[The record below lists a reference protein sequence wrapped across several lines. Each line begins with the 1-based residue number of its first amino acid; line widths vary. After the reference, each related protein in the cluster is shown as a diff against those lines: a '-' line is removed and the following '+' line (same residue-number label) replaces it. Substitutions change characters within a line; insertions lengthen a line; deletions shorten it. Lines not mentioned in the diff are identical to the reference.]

1 MSTATNPITGR
12 SRQSTIVPPWP
23 LHRFTV
29 AEYQRFIEIGAFGE
43 DDPIELLEGWVV
55 EKMPKTPLHDG
66 TIDVVQALLEA
77 VIPAGWYVRIQNSLV
92 TADSIPEPDLAVVR
106 GSGRD
111 YLRRH
116 PTASEVA
123 LVVEVADSSVA
134 RDREKRRLYAR
145 AGVPIYWIVNLEEAC
160 LEIHSEPS
168 GELNDYRQADSL
180 FVGSAAQVAMPDGNK
195 YQVSVAEL
203 LPGAARD

>member
-1 MSTATNPITGR
+1 MSSILTVPSVSSSEPPGR
-12 SRQSTIVPPWP
+12 
-23 LHRFTV
+23 LTV
-29 AEYQRFIEIGAFGE
+29 AEYQRLTEQGVLDERDAV
-43 DDPIELLEGWVV
+43 ELLEGWVV
-55 EKMPKTPLHDG
+55 EKMSKNPLHDG

-77 VIPAGWYVRIQNSLV
+77 VIPIGWYVRIQNSLV
-92 TADSIPEPDLAVVR
+92 TADSVPEPDLAVVR

-111 YLRRH
+111 YLRQH
-116 PTASEVA
+116 PTASDVA

-168 GELNDYRQADSL
+168 DELNDYRQTDRL
-180 FVGSAAQVAMPDGNK
+180 FEGSAAQIVMPDGSS

-203 LPGAARD
+203 LP